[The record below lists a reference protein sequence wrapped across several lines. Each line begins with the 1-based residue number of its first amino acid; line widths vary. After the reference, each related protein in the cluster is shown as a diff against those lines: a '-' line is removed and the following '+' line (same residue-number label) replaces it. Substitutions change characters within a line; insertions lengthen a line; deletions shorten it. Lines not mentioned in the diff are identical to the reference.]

1 MTDDDVATRRERL
14 RAMKGR
20 LRGAADAVAETRER
34 LGGSDPDA
42 TPASPPPESAATPPA
57 PSTGQVNEPATPASA
72 GALAA
77 LLGMGAPGGP
87 GGGLGGGPGMGF
99 GGMGMGGLRRG
110 ARARA
115 RHMMARWL
123 RSTLYETPDDGR
135 GMVADTPVTQAGL
148 SALLEVL
155 HRRAAS
161 PGTPGARLV
170 GQALTMLSEGG
181 DDDSEIVQGIKVTQF
196 KKLLALLEGAGGAA
210 ARRPGAPMGGDR
222 ANPGEEPFGPG

>member
-42 TPASPPPESAATPPA
+42 APASAPTASTATPATPPTPTTEASEAATPA
-57 PSTGQVNEPATPASA
+57 QT

-87 GGGLGGGPGMGF
+87 GGGLGGGQGMGM

-123 RSTLYETPDDGR
+123 RTTLYETPDDGR

-148 SALLEVL
+148 SAMLEVL

-181 DDDSEIVQGIKVTQF
+181 DDESEIVQGIKVTQL

-210 ARRPGAPMGGDR
+210 GRAGAPMGGGH
-222 ANPGEEPFGPG
+222 AGTGEPVGPG